1 MIDAKIER
9 KVEKEITG
17 LGAAIAA
24 GLKVGVWDSVEEIKS
39 KIALDRVFKPE
50 RSAEWRDKKRARYS

>member
-24 GLKVGVWDSVEEIKS
+24 GLKVGVWDSVDEIKS
-39 KIALDRVFKPE
+39 KIALDHEFKPE
-50 RSAEWRDKKRARYS
+50 KPAEWRNKKRARYS